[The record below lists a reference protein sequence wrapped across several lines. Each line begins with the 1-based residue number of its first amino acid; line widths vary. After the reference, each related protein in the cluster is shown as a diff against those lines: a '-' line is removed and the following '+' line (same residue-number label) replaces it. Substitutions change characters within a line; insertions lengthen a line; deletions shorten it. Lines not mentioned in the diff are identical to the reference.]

1 MLTQQSDRLSNFNVV
16 LCIKFPPLNFIR
28 KIVFCLSL
36 TLPIIFIGKS
46 SVAQLQFIENK
57 GQWDN
62 RVSFKS
68 DISNGAFFL
77 QKNGFTVVLHN
88 TDDLQNLSNRMHG
101 HLDVDSST
109 ISQTKNYNSKS
120 SIPKNPSID
129 NIVIRSHAYRVNF
142 IGASMNTESQPDKA
156 LATYNNYFIGN
167 DKSKWKGG
175 CKIYQGVTYKNMYPN
190 IDVRYYTDAGTLK
203 YDLIVHPGGNV
214 DNIALRY
221 EGVDKLEIKNKEL
234 VIGTSVGEVKELYPY
249 TYQVE
254 KTGRSN
260 VDCKYVVKD
269 NVVRFKVKNYSPD
282 ATLIIDPTLIF
293 SSFTGSI
300 ANNWGYTATPGPDG
314 SFFAGGIAFGTGYP
328 TSTGAYD
335 ESYNE
340 GLEEDANGPYDIGII
355 KLSPDGVNRLYGTYL
370 GGKGNEQPHS
380 MICDPQG
387 NLIVAGR
394 TSSTNFPR
402 IDSIGPW
409 GGYDIFITK
418 FNATGTAL
426 IGSVKI
432 GGTNDDGV
440 NIKSKYSPLDGAPNG
455 QTDGAFETRR
465 NYGDDARSEVILDG
479 EGNILLASCT
489 QSSDFPVPGSPFQKY
504 FGNNKDTVFGRQ
516 DGVILKFTPNLSGLI
531 FSSFFGGRGSD
542 ACFVLSIN
550 PATGNLY
557 VAGGTTS
564 ATLPGIIAGS
574 PTEPGIGITNQGG
587 ATDGFVTEI
596 KPDGSAIIKTIFAG
610 TNGNDLVYGIQFDK
624 FGFPYIMGATT
635 GNWPVKNA
643 TFSNGNAKQFI
654 AKLKPD
660 LSTFLYSTTFGSN
673 SSVPNISPVAFL
685 VDRCQNVYVSGWGGK
700 FNSDRQYPCAG
711 TIGMPVTPNALKS
724 STDGGDFYFFV
735 LEKDAVS
742 QLFGSFYGQTGGFD
756 DHVDGG
762 TSRFDANGII
772 YQAMCANCGGPR
784 TPGFFPTTPGVWAPI
799 NGSAGGCNEAAVK
812 IEMNFGG
819 IGASVKAT
827 INGVFDTVGC
837 VPLTIKFIDTLAK
850 GKMYI
855 WDYGDISSTKK
866 DTTFAPNNSTSHT
879 YTKVGTYKLML
890 VSIDSSTCNIADTAY
905 INVKVGNNQVVPNF
919 FATKNQPCTNLSYIF
934 TNTSTAVIPK
944 FTPTSFLW
952 NFGDGTPPV
961 RAGLAAQQH
970 TYASVGTYNVTLVV
984 DDTVFCN
991 SPDSITKQ
999 VRLAVTVQAKFESP
1013 AKGCKP
1019 YTALFKNTSLGGT
1032 DFKWNFGDGTTST
1045 DINPSHLYANAGTYT
1060 VKLIANDTSTCN
1072 KVDSTTYTI
1081 AVYEIPTANFS
1092 AAPNPAPENTPMQFR
1107 NLSIGA
1113 TNYIWS
1119 FGDGQTSMETNPL
1132 YQFTSTGTFKVCLQ
1146 AINAAGCID
1155 TFCLDVSAKIL
1166 PLIDVPNAFTPGKFG
1181 KNSIIRV
1188 EGFGIGKMNWKIYNR
1203 WGQLIFSA
1211 TEKSQGWDG
1220 TYKGALQP
1228 LEVYT
1233 YTLDVEFSDGK
1244 KYRKTGDITLLR

>member
-1 MLTQQSDRLSNFNVV
+1 MLTEQSGRVYGYISV
-16 LCIKFPPLNFIR
+16 LCIKLPLLNFIR
-28 KIVFCLSL
+28 KIVFYFSFA
-36 TLPIIFIGKS
+36 LPVIFAGS
-46 SVAQLQFIENK
+46 TSFAQLQFIENK

-62 RVSFKS
+62 RVAFKS

-77 QKNGFTVVLHN
+77 QKNGFSVVLHN
-88 TDDLQNLSNRMHG
+88 ADDLKNFSDHQHTYLTIDSNKAAAKNNTGRSSRSQN
-101 HLDVDSST
+101 
-109 ISQTKNYNSKS
+109 
-120 SIPKNPSID
+120 D
-129 NIVIRSHAYRVNF
+129 NFIIRSHAYRVNF
-142 IGASMNTESQPDKA
+142 LGASNNVQATPDKA

-203 YDLIVHPGGNV
+203 YDLIVHPGGNI

-221 EGVDKLEIKNKEL
+221 EGTDKLEIKNKEL
-234 VIGTSVGEVKELYPY
+234 VISTSVGEVKELYPY
-249 TYQVE
+249 SYQVE
-254 KTGRSN
+254 KTGRTSI
-260 VDCKYVVKD
+260 DCKYVVKD

-293 SSFTGSI
+293 SSFTGSSSD
-300 ANNWGYTATPGPDG
+300 NWGYTATPGPDG
-314 SFFAGGIAFGTGYP
+314 SFFAGGISFGTGYP

-335 ESYNE
+335 ESYN
-340 GLEEDANGPYDIGII
+340 GGASEDANGPFDIAII
-355 KLSPDGVNRLYGTYL
+355 KLSPDGVNRIYGTYI
-370 GGKGNEQPHS
+370 GGATANEQPHS
-380 MICDPQG
+380 MICDGQG

-394 TSSTNFPR
+394 TTSSDYPVTTPF
-402 IDSIGPW
+402 IGKP
-409 GGYDIFITK
+409 GGHDIVITK
-418 FNATGTAL
+418 LNAAGTAL

-432 GGTNDDGV
+432 GGSGDDGV
-440 NIKSKYSPLDGAPNG
+440 NIKAKYSPLPPDALP

-479 EGNILLASCT
+479 GGNILLASCT
-489 QSSDFPVPGSPFQKY
+489 QSEDFPVTSAAFQGT
-504 FGNNKDTVFGRQ
+504 FGGGRQ

-531 FSSFFGGRGSD
+531 FSSFFGGSGSD

-574 PTEPGIGITNQGG
+574 ATEPGMGITNQGG

-596 KPDGSAIIKTIFAG
+596 KADGSAIIKTIFTG
-610 TNGNDLVYGIQFDK
+610 TAGNDLVYGIQFDK

-643 TFSNGNAKQFI
+643 AFSNPGAKQFI

-660 LSTFLYSTTFGSN
+660 LSGFLYSTIFGS
-673 SSVPNISPVAFL
+673 SSPVPNISPVAFL

-711 TIGMPVTPNALKS
+711 TRGMPVTANALKS
-724 STDGGDFYFFV
+724 NTDGGDFYFFV
-735 LEKDAVS
+735 LEKNAVS

-784 TPGFFPTTPGVWAPI
+784 TSGFFPTTPGVWATT

-827 INGVFDTVGC
+827 INGVIDTVGC
-837 VPLTIKFIDTLAK
+837 VPLTIQFTDTLAK
-850 GKMYI
+850 GKTYI
-855 WDYGDISSTKK
+855 WDYGDPFSVKK

-879 YTKVGTYKLML
+879 YTRVGIYRLML
-890 VSIDSSTCNIADTAY
+890 VSIDSATCNISDTAY
-905 INVKVGNNQVVPNF
+905 TNVKVGNNQVVPDF
-919 FATKNQPCTNLSYIF
+919 FATKIQPCTNLSYNF
-934 TNTSTAVIPK
+934 TNTTTAVLPNFISR
-944 FTPTSFLW
+944 SFLW
-952 NFGDGTPPV
+952 DFGDGTPPV
-961 RAGLAAQQH
+961 RSGFNIQQH
-970 TYASVGTYNVTLVV
+970 TYASVGTYKVKLLV
-984 DDTVFCN
+984 DDTIFCN
-991 SPDSITKQ
+991 APDSMVRQ
-999 VRLAVTVQAKFESP
+999 VRLAVTVKAQFKTP

-1019 YTALFKNTSLGGT
+1019 YTALFDNTSLGGT
-1032 DFKWNFGDGTTST
+1032 DFKWDFGDGSISNL
-1045 DINPSHLYANAGTYT
+1045 INPSHLFSSAGTYT

-1072 KVDSTTYTI
+1072 KIDSTSFVIT
-1081 AVYEIPTANFS
+1081 VYEIPTANFS
-1092 AAPNPAPENTPMQFR
+1092 ASPNPAPENTPVQFR

-1113 TNYIWS
+1113 TSYIWD
-1119 FGDGQTSMETNPL
+1119 FGNGQTSAETNPL
-1132 YQFTSTGTFKVCLQ
+1132 YQFLATGTFNVCLQ
-1146 AINAAGCID
+1146 AISPAGCID
-1155 TFCLDVSAKIL
+1155 TFCLDVAAKIL
-1166 PLIDVPNAFTPGKFG
+1166 PLIDVPNAFTPGRFG
-1181 KNSIIRV
+1181 KNSVVRV

-1203 WGQLIFSA
+1203 WGQVVFAA

-1220 TYKGALQP
+1220 TFKGTLQP

-1233 YTLDVEFSDGK
+1233 YTLDVEFTDGK
-1244 KYRKTGDITLLR
+1244 KFRKTGDITLLR

>member
-1 MLTQQSDRLSNFNVV
+1 MLTKQSGRLYDYILV
-16 LCIKFPPLNFIR
+16 LCIKLPLLNFIN
-28 KIVFCLSL
+28 KISFYLSL
-36 TLPIIFIGKS
+36 SLSIIFVGKS
-46 SVAQLQFIENK
+46 AFAQLQFIENK

-62 RVSFKS
+62 RVVFKS

-77 QKNGFTVVLHN
+77 QKNGFSVVLHN
-88 TDDLQNLSNRMHG
+88 TDDLKNFSDHQHG
-101 HLDVDSST
+101 HLT
-109 ISQTKNYNSKS
+109 INNNTGVTKNNSRLS
-120 SIPKNPSID
+120 LPKN
-129 NIVIRSHAYRVNF
+129 NNLIVRSHAYRVNF
-142 IGASMNTESQPDKA
+142 LAALNNAEVLPDKA

-167 DKSKWKGG
+167 DKSKWKGN

-203 YDLIVHPGGNV
+203 YDLIVHPGGNI
-214 DNIALRY
+214 DNIALQY
-221 EGVDKLEIKNKEL
+221 EGVDKLEIRNKEL
-234 VIGTSVGEVKELYPY
+234 VIATSVGEVKELYPY
-249 TYQVE
+249 SYQVE
-254 KTGRSN
+254 KTGRTT
-260 VDCKYVVKD
+260 VDCRYVVKD
-269 NVVRFKVKNYSPD
+269 NVVKFKVKNYSPD
-282 ATLIIDPTLIF
+282 ATIIIDPTLIF

-300 ANNWGYTATPGPDG
+300 SDNWGYTATPGPDG
-314 SFFAGGIAFGTGYP
+314 SFFAGGISFNPGYP
-328 TSTGAYD
+328 TSIGAY
-335 ESYNE
+335 EETWN
-340 GLEEDANGPYDIGII
+340 GGANEDANGPFDIAII

-370 GGKGNEQPHS
+370 GGKTGNEQPHS

-394 TSSTNFPR
+394 SSSVDFPR
-402 IDSIGPW
+402 TDSIGSW
-409 GGYDIFITK
+409 GGSDIVITK
-418 FNATGTAL
+418 FNASGTAL

-432 GGTNDDGV
+432 GGSGDDGV
-440 NIKSKYSPLDGAPNG
+440 NIKAKYSPLPAEALP

-479 EGNILLASCT
+479 GGNILLASCT
-489 QSSDFPVPGSPFQKY
+489 QSKDFPVTSSAFQKY
-504 FGNNKDTVFGRQ
+504 FGNNKDIAIGRQ

-531 FSSFFGGRGSD
+531 FSSFFGDSGSD

-564 ATLPGIIAGS
+564 AKLPGTIPGS
-574 PTEPGIGITNQGG
+574 ATEPGIGITNQGG

-596 KPDGSAIIKTIFAG
+596 MADGSAIIKTIFIG
-610 TNGNDLVYGIQFDK
+610 TSGNDLVYGIQFDK

-635 GNWPVKNA
+635 GNWPIKNA
-643 TFSNGNAKQFI
+643 AFSNGGAKQFI
-654 AKLKPD
+654 AKLQPD
-660 LSTFLYSTTFGSN
+660 LSSYLYSTIFGSN
-673 SSVPNISPVAFL
+673 SPVPNISPVAFL

-711 TIGMPVTPNALKS
+711 TRGMPVTASALKS
-724 STDGGDFYFFV
+724 TTDGGDFYFFV
-735 LEKDAVS
+735 LEKNAVS

-784 TPGFFPTTPGVWAPI
+784 TAGFFPTTPGVWATV
-799 NGSAGGCNEAAVK
+799 NGSPGGCNEAAVK

-837 VPLTIKFIDTLAK
+837 VPLTIKFTDTLAK
-850 GKMYI
+850 GKTYI
-855 WDYGDISSTKK
+855 WDYGDAFSPKK
-866 DTTFAPNNSTSHT
+866 DTTFTPNNSTSHT
-879 YTKVGTYKLML
+879 YTRVGIYRLML
-890 VSIDSSTCNIADTAY
+890 VSVDSATCNISDTAY
-905 INVKVGNNQVVPNF
+905 INVKVGNNQVVPDF
-919 FATKNQPCTNLSYIF
+919 FATKIQPCTNLSYNF
-934 TNTSTAVIPK
+934 TNTTTATLPN
-944 FTPTSFLW
+944 FTSTSFLW
-952 NFGDGTPPV
+952 DFGDGTPRV
-961 RAGLAAQQH
+961 RSGLGVKQH
-970 TYASVGTYNVTLVV
+970 SYASVGTYNVTLVV

-991 SPDSITKQ
+991 APDSVIKQ
-999 VRLAVTVQAKFESP
+999 VRLAVTVKAQFETP

-1019 YTALFKNTSLGGT
+1019 YTALFNNSSLGGT
-1032 DFKWNFGDGTTST
+1032 DFKWDFGDGSTSANV
-1045 DINPSHLYANAGTYT
+1045 NPSHLYANAGTYT
-1060 VKLIANDTSTCN
+1060 VKLIANDISTCN
-1072 KVDSTTYTI
+1072 KVDSTTFTI
-1081 AVYEIPTANFS
+1081 TVYEIPTAKFS
-1092 AAPNPAPENTPMQFR
+1092 AAPNPAPENTPVQFG

-1113 TNYIWS
+1113 TNYIWN
-1119 FGDGQTSMETNPL
+1119 FGEGQTSTETNPL
-1132 YQFTSTGTFKVCLQ
+1132 YQFTATGTFNVCLQ
-1146 AINAAGCID
+1146 AINPAGCID
-1155 TFCLDVSAKIL
+1155 TFCLNISAKIL

-1181 KNSIIRV
+1181 KNSVIRV

-1233 YTLDVEFSDGK
+1233 YTLDVEFTDGK